1 MSKIKQIQ
9 LLLDVYENTCDPL
22 ESVRLIQIISDTMA
36 VRPRINTEANYFK
49 DSYDSEKE
57 VILQKFELFS
67 EVLDIQRRTEQEE
80 NEHMR
85 RFQELKVRK
94 LQDFLE
100 GKWAYK
106 YDPAMVERMG
116 AREEQLKGV
125 GQEVSAG
132 GRKA

>member
-1 MSKIKQIQ
+1 
-9 LLLDVYENTCDPL
+9 LN
-22 ESVRLIQIISDTMA
+22 
-36 VRPRINTEANYFK
+36 
-49 DSYDSEKE
+49 
-57 VILQKFELFS
+57 
-67 EVLDIQRRTEQEE
+67 IQRRNEQEE
-80 NEHMR
+80 NEHVR

-106 YDPAMVERMG
+106 YDPAKVERMG
-116 AREEQLKGV
+116 AKEEQVKGA